1 MFILLKLILYI
12 MIMFRPYRDN
22 NLSCSTQT
30 QVSKAMIIPKKS
42 NGFHSLKK
50 KKKLKKKINRG
61 APRERGPRKKKKNFS
76 PT

>member
-1 MFILLKLILYI
+1 

-50 KKKLKKKINRG
+50 KKKIKKQINRG
-61 APRERGPRKKKKNFS
+61 PSRVSGAREQCKKFTKIGS
-76 PT
+76 